1 MAKYTQIGGEMVPF
15 RSTHLGGTACACG
28 TASTAV
34 TVPDGATNAFI
45 HAAGAAVYW
54 NVTGT
59 SAGTVSPG
67 YAAKDTVGY
76 IPPIDNMGTVIYV
89 AGGDAA
95 AVAHVEFYQD

>member
-1 MAKYTQIGGEMVPF
+1 
-15 RSTHLGGTACACG
+15 
-28 TASTAV
+28 
-34 TVPDGATNAFI
+34 
-45 HAAGAAVYW
+45 VYW